1 MPAFSIRRSLAMR
14 AQSLTSS
21 LILALGVA
29 WLAGCQ
35 PKEKPADSAPTAA
48 APAPAAEPAAEAA
61 PAATGN
67 ENMPMQKID
76 LAPGSG
82 AEIKSGQ
89 TALVHYTGWLYD
101 ATAPENKGK
110 KFDSSVDRNEPFEFP
125 VGAGYVIKGWDEG
138 VVGMK
143 VGGKRRLVI
152 PPEMGYGAKGAGG
165 GLIPP
170 GATLVF
176 DVELVE
182 IH

>member
-1 MPAFSIRRSLAMR
+1 MASRSVVVVLC
-14 AQSLTSS
+14 
-21 LILALGVA
+21 ALGIA
-29 WLAGCQ
+29 ACSSR
-35 PKEKPADSAPTAA
+35 EEPAKSTTEAAPATEAA
-48 APAPAAEPAAEAA
+48 APAADSAAPSADTAA
-61 PAATGN
+61 PATEPAPRGT
-67 ENMPMQKID
+67 ETMALQKTD
-76 LAPGSG
+76 LAPGTG

-101 ATAPENKGK
+101 AGAPENKGK

-125 VGAGYVIKGWDEG
+125 VGAGMVIKGWDEG

-152 PPEMGYGAKGAGG
+152 PPEMGYGSRGAGG
-165 GLIPP
+165 VIPP

-182 IH
+182 IR

>member
-1 MPAFSIRRSLAMR
+1 MHAK
-14 AQSLTSS
+14 SLTAAFVTAGAV
-21 LILALGVA
+21 IA
-29 WLAGCQ
+29 LAGCQ
-35 PKEKPADSAPTAA
+35 PKDKPADSATTAA
-48 APAPAAEPAAEAA
+48 APAPAAEPAADAA
-61 PAATGN
+61 PAATGA

-76 LAPGSG
+76 LTPGNG

-89 TALVHYTGWLYD
+89 NALVHYTGWLYD

-125 VGAGYVIKGWDEG
+125 VGAGMVIKGWDEG

-152 PPEMGYGAKGAGG
+152 PPEMGYGASGAGG